1 MLDAYDLMRPMV
13 ESGRVRVLAVTAA
26 ERQALLPE
34 VPTTGEAG
42 MPGFVASSWHAFVA
56 PAAAPPAVARRV
68 EEAVGRV
75 LRETDLSQS
84 LAAQG
89 ATVRCRNA
97 AELEAYMAAERER
110 WTAVI
115 KEAGFTVD

>member
-13 ESGRVRVLAVTAA
+13 ESGRVRVLAVTGA

-56 PAAAPPAVARRV
+56 QAAAPPAVVRRV
-68 EEAVGRV
+68 EAVGRV
-75 LRETDLSQS
+75 LRETDLPQS

-115 KEAGFTVD
+115 KEAGIAVD

>member
-1 MLDAYDLMRPMV
+1 M
-13 ESGRVRVLAVTAA
+13 
-26 ERQALLPE
+26 
-34 VPTTGEAG
+34 
-42 MPGFVASSWHAFVA
+42 
-56 PAAAPPAVARRV
+56 
-68 EEAVGRV
+68 GRV